1 MKRSMMQIYVKG
13 SVEAVEFY
21 QKAFNAR
28 LGFNGKNE
36 KGEYIHAELD
46 VYGQTLA
53 ISEGDRKSGE
63 QMQFCLH
70 FDKNEKEIV
79 TNAYEV
85 LKEGAIKIDHPL
97 GACNFSP
104 HMASLI
110 DKYGIYWCIFISE

>member
-21 QKAFNAR
+21 QKAFSAR
-28 LGFNGKNE
+28 LGFNGKND

-53 ISEGDRKSGE
+53 ISEGVRKSGE

-70 FDKNEKEIV
+70 FYSDERNNVKK
-79 TNAYEV
+79 AYDV
-85 LKEGAIKIDHPL
+85 LKEGALKIDQPP
-97 GACNFSP
+97 GACMFSP
-104 HMASLI
+104 YMTSLI
-110 DKYGIYWCIFISE
+110 DKFGIYWCLWID